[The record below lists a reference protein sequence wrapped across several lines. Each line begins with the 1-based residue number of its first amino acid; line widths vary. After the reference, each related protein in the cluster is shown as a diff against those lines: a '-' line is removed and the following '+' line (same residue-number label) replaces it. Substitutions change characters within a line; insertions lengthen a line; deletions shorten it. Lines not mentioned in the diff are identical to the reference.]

1 MELSSENIRKQEFK
15 KSFKGF
21 DKEEVL
27 AFLEKIAN
35 DIDELQIENDSLKKE
50 IETLN
55 EQLAG
60 YKKIEKNIEDTLAK
74 TEETSKKSMESVRK
88 QISRM
93 IQETEL
99 KAQQIVEKA
108 KENANDVRN
117 SLVQLREEKTLI
129 IAKLKAIINSQAQIL
144 EMKVEED
151 AKEKETA
158 KPEKKISKVD
168 IDPGDIADKL

>member
-60 YKKIEKNIEDTLAK
+60 YKKNEKNIEDTLAK

-129 IAKLKAIINSQAQIL
+129 VAKLKAIINSQAQIL

-151 AKEKETA
+151 AKEKEPS
-158 KPEKKISKVD
+158 KPGKKISKVD